1 MVFNQSIIEEH
12 KKRGIWM
19 ALGILYKPSDFQ
31 MWEMFVDFLLQM
43 TYYNEDNSVYH
54 TVMNCNCDVKLDG
67 SFYEVDNVLGWIQL
81 KSNPH
86 FPVYINVINIVDY
99 LAAADM
105 SNGFPYLY
113 SILPNEYKE
122 TVSKL
127 KPETSIRCVYSVDCS
142 CHSIQIHVEVEYRGG
157 YV

>member
-54 TVMNCNCDVKLDG
+54 TVMNCNCDVELDG

>member
-19 ALGILYKPSDFQ
+19 TLGILYKPSDFQ

-54 TVMNCNCDVKLDG
+54 TVMNCNCDVELDG

>member
-19 ALGILYKPSDFQ
+19 TLGILYKPSDFQ

-54 TVMNCNCDVKLDG
+54 TVMNCNCDVELDG

-122 TVSKL
+122 TLSKL

>member
-12 KKRGIWM
+12 KKKGIWM

-43 TYYNEDNSVYH
+43 TYYNEDDTVYH
-54 TVMNCNCDVKLDG
+54 TVMNCNCDVELDG
-67 SFYEVDNVLGWIQL
+67 SFYEIDNALGWIQL
-81 KSNPH
+81 KANPH

-99 LAAADM
+99 LAAVDM

-127 KPETSIRCVYSVDCS
+127 KPETSIRCVHFVDCS
-142 CHSIQIHVEVEYRGG
+142 SHSIQVHVEVEYRSG

>member
-54 TVMNCNCDVKLDG
+54 TVMNCNCDVELNG

-81 KSNPH
+81 KSNSH
-86 FPVYINVINIVDY
+86 IPVYINVINIVDY
-99 LAAADM
+99 LAAIDM

>member
-54 TVMNCNCDVKLDG
+54 TVMNCNCDVELDG

-81 KSNPH
+81 KSNSH